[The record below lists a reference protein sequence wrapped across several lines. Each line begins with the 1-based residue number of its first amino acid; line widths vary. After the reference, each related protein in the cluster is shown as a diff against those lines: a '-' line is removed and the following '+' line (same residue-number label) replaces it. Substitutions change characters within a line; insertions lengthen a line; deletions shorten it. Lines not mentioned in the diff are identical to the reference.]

1 MTAEAV
7 FDQLLEVSLLL
18 EADMSRSMAELG
30 LTVTRT
36 HLLWE
41 VQQSGPCTQ
50 QRLAQAIG
58 VSPRHV
64 TGLVDALESDGF
76 ARRLPHP
83 QDRRAV
89 LVALTDKGTAT
100 MTRMQ
105 DQRRQAAGDLVADLD
120 DAAVE
125 QLRESLD
132 AVLARL
138 RQLVADAEGDSGSD
152 STSDSGS
159 DR

>member
-1 MTAEAV
+1 MAAEEV

-18 EADMSRSMAELG
+18 DADMSRSMAALG

-41 VQQSGPCTQ
+41 VQLNGPSTQ

-83 QDRRAV
+83 ADRRAV

-100 MTRMQ
+100 MAEMQ
-105 DQRRQAAGDLVADLD
+105 EQRRRAAGELVADLD
-120 DAAVE
+120 DRAVE
-125 QLRESLD
+125 QLQRSLGT
-132 AVLARL
+132 VLTRL
-138 RQLVADAEGDSGSD
+138 RRLVAEASGSA
-152 STSDSGS
+152 G
-159 DR
+159 

>member
-1 MTAEAV
+1 MAAEEV

-41 VQQSGPCTQ
+41 VQQNGPCTQ
-50 QRLAQAIG
+50 QRLAQAIR

-83 QDRRAV
+83 ADRRAV

-100 MTRMQ
+100 MTEMQ
-105 DQRRQAAGDLVADLD
+105 EQRRRAAGELVSDLD
-120 DAAVE
+120 DRSVE
-125 QLRESLD
+125 QLQRSLGT
-132 AVLARL
+132 VLTRL
-138 RQLVADAEGDSGSD
+138 RRLVADASGSA
-152 STSDSGS
+152 G
-159 DR
+159 